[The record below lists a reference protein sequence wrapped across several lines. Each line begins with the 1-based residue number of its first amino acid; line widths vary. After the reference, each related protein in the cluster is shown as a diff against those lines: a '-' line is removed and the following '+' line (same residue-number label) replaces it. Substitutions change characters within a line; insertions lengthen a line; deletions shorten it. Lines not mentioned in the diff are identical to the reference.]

1 MTDSLDA
8 TLDLMIEQLR
18 AKSDLAE
25 RYTAV
30 RDVEKK
36 FKAAVILQLQE
47 IAQELK
53 SEGRTWPQVGEIMG
67 GVTYQRAFQYGKGE

>member
-1 MTDSLDA
+1 MTDSVDA
-8 TLDLMIEQLR
+8 TLDLLNEQLR

-36 FKAAVILQLQE
+36 VKAAVTLHLQE
-47 IAQELK
+47 IAKGLK

-67 GVTYQRAFQYGKGE
+67 GVTYQRAHQISKGE